1 MDCRKSLRL
10 SRKEKKRLSADEI
23 YTPITCVII
32 CFQDIFIS
40 AERLWDANFWNFG
53 SSAGPNSFR
62 LYKIKGFSKNCR
74 NIFQPFWEI
83 EISVPKLSKEIYFF
97 RRLSWVRAWW
107 CNSSLFLSLCLS
119 VFNRSAFPLF
129 LSFCLSVFNRSA
141 FPCFFY
147 RSNLPPIFSTY
158 QYFLFSSVSCFHEF
172 KTTLNFAILTQN
184 ILNLYKRSQKNVYL
198 FFPML

>member
-1 MDCRKSLRL
+1 MDCRISLRL

-107 CNSSLFLSLCLS
+107 CNSSLFLSSIDLHFLCFLLS
-119 VFNRSAFPLF
+119 LKPSTYLF
-129 LSFCLSVFNRSA
+129 YIS
-141 FPCFFY
+141 
-147 RSNLPPIFSTY
+147 IFS
-158 QYFLFSSVSCFHEF
+158 FLISLLFSW
-172 KTTLNFAILTQN
+172 I
-184 ILNLYKRSQKNVYL
+184 
-198 FFPML
+198 